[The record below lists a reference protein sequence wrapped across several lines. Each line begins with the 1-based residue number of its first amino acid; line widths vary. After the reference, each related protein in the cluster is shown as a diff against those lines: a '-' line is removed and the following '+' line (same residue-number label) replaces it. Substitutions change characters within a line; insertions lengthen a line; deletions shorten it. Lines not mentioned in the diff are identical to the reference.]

1 MANTEINPFAYNPAV
16 DTSVFGAPPS
26 QEDPEELDISQYL
39 PARAPQA
46 QAIQGKDSSYNK
58 AFQQAESQYRLPSGL
73 LSTMGFHE
81 SRFNPNAVSPAG
93 AEGVMQLMPPTAREY
108 GVNARDPYA
117 SIDAAGKKM
126 SGLVKYYNGDIAKA
140 VAAYNFGEGNLN
152 RAIKKAG
159 ENWLSAVPPETQSYV
174 SKVLGDKAQAPQGPQ
189 EDTYPIPLA
198 SGRTLYAP
206 KGMPR
211 EEALASARAQGV
223 DAVGLRDI
231 PLASGKTLQ
240 VPEHLSDEEAI
251 KQASE
256 AHPDIDFTIAESEE
270 PGRFEAALRRS
281 GEGFKQTLQGIGLG
295 TSAALDGEDTQAKM
309 DALKAAQAKEGPG
322 PKSMS
327 VQDIQDIY
335 NKEGV
340 WAAAKELPG
349 FAGEKILESS
359 ASTAAPLAVGMAAGA
374 VFPPVGIAAGIA
386 TAVVQQFGDFIGRQA
401 QENMD
406 AGELDPGIAV
416 VGAIPAGVLDFVTDK
431 FTFGLGM
438 GAKQA
443 AKAAAVDEIK
453 KSVISKVGTHALKGA
468 VLEPVTEVGQQVLER
483 AQARLPVT
491 GEEAGRE
498 YKEAAGTALAAG
510 TVQGAVGG
518 VNQAVQERTQEP
530 DEGLLNNGQ
539 PIMAPEQPI
548 TPEGVPVQEVPVSA
562 EIAPNEALATEEE
575 EVPLPGVLA
584 AKTRAA
590 REELDA
596 LRAAQTDTG
605 EAVQQGAVQQGAV
618 QQGAVQQ
625 GAVQQED
632 AQEEP
637 KVRGQWVKDVFG
649 VKESSGIFKKLKD
662 LDIDNPADHPAI
674 DAQLDTLKTI
684 KAPQYEAITQRMDAA
699 KATQPE
705 IQPQVQPEIQPQVQ
719 PQVQQP
725 EGVQP
730 SANQIP
736 EATTPDVSSS
746 AQPKILQEGESAPI
760 SGEGVREGRP
770 ETGQAKEEKVEPFR
784 YSVTSED
791 TYKSQ
796 HRPPSAEN
804 GAPLHDVTKGGEIY
818 PADIYSSKGLQYY
831 GTGQDRA
838 DKESLNVI
846 KNTKDKPD
854 ALVTMYRAVPKDSSI
869 TTINNGDWVTLSKTY
884 AKEHGE
890 SALDDDYKIVSKKV
904 KASQLFTNGDSINEF
919 GYWEGPPKKGEAPPY
934 SVAPTPEGTGHTSA
948 SLYETLSPE
957 MKRLVDSGKAVI
969 HDTAETLPA
978 GKHPENVQGLTTA
991 EGVTHYVANKLTPE
1005 TIQKVALHEVG
1016 VHAGMEKMV
1025 GAKTWDNVKSQAMTN
1040 KGEAFDRARTAV
1052 PKNTPEHLK
1061 AEETL
1066 AYLVENSPELPI
1078 VKRIIS
1084 SVRNFARVHLGM
1096 KVGLT
1101 EADAR
1106 HLAVSALRRESKTA
1120 ERTARKETAFSK
1132 EKLLAPNGKPSNLN
1146 AMQHA
1151 QVRTPAFKKW
1161 FGDWENDP
1169 ENASKVVDENGEP
1182 LVVYHK
1188 TRAFKDF
1195 TEFDPTKSVDG
1206 WDIHFGTKEAA
1217 NNLSLLGDKTDTRI
1231 IPAFLNIKHMP
1242 HTDHDDGHWGQHQLI
1257 DAWEKYWTG
1266 LPTADKKRVRDM
1278 QISDG
1283 LKTQYGLGF
1292 GKYIKNKAID
1302 IAKSGTRSGIILPKF
1317 MADEMFKYGMTG
1329 LSYRNAFE
1337 DKGSTSYIVM
1347 DPRQIKS
1354 AIGNTGEF
1362 STENPDIRYSVKQ
1375 PSESNKDLGKK
1386 LADSGLVK
1394 TSDKSIVDSV
1404 KEGFNNFKGSSISKE
1419 YSKIQTSF
1427 VDSSAGLRRALS
1439 DLDTFDMNG
1448 KLRADMLHSK
1458 FDQIYNII
1466 RESFNS
1472 GPVVLSSDGGVMA
1485 SENKQLALRDIFKRI
1500 DSLKFDEPRGTFFT
1514 VMRISAGEEN
1524 LRKDIV
1530 NRGIANDA
1538 IEAANNLD
1546 EFAKD
1551 VSDKV
1556 KYGQL
1561 KAQSAALR
1569 KEAKKILDRVGVAPE
1584 VDGIRLGTEKLVT
1597 KEHIDQARSLLDKN
1611 PEMAPIMADIYSLLR
1626 ASVDLWEKTG
1636 LVNNEVAN
1644 EWRSNPSYIP
1654 LYKSMDDLYDDPN
1667 EYIKVLKSG
1676 PKSIKEVK
1684 RLEGGTHAVNVGEN
1698 LVKHITFMTG
1708 AAAQNQLRKAAV
1720 SNLSMVDDT
1729 VKRTHPD
1736 DKQAVMFKVD
1746 GKKVYYHIDDPM
1758 VLEALE
1764 TAMPSLAAWAKFTQ
1778 PYTKVFRTATL
1789 VNPLYWYRQVIRDPL
1804 HANLVSQTGI
1814 VHPGQAMVAMAQIIA
1829 GEAGL
1834 KSKTFKNYEALKR
1847 QGVVGAVDALTD
1859 TKQFI
1864 KAAASKPGGVKK
1876 FGAWVMRI
1884 HEASDAAT
1892 RVIVYEAGLKEAKQ
1906 RGLSG
1911 QKAQNFATMRARE
1924 IINFAKKGNSE
1935 AIANIRATVPFFS
1948 SALNSMDTI
1957 ARAATGMG
1965 LNKKEAARARKMFAT
1980 RALVLASVSAAWA
1993 LHLQDDEDYI
2003 KSPDWVNSWLI
2014 PTGLKDSPFWK
2025 LPIPFEAGF
2034 FFKVLPELMVRL
2046 VSGTL
2051 TPKEARGE
2059 AGKSAMQLLVPPVPF
2074 AQIFKPALE
2083 VVGNYDT
2090 FTKRPIESVADLS
2103 KTKEQRDSK
2112 ASDLAK
2118 FVSKATPLS
2127 PNQIEHLGK
2136 GYFTE
2141 LWAVTALLAENFLH
2155 EGPAKPEKYLGEIP
2169 IIKGVFTK
2177 PEQDK
2182 TVNQF
2187 YEIEKAAAE
2196 ISNTIKGARKTG
2208 EKKVYEEMMADPEKA
2223 KLFRAYPSLNNTS
2236 DRISKLRKNIERI
2249 KNDPATTPAEKTKRI
2264 RGVQQQIN
2272 KAAEQGMATA
2282 KRLKLDI

>member
-1 MANTEINPFAYNPAV
+1 M
-16 DTSVFGAPPS
+16 
-26 QEDPEELDISQYL
+26 
-39 PARAPQA
+39 
-46 QAIQGKDSSYNK
+46 
-58 AFQQAESQYRLPSGL
+58 
-73 LSTMGFHE
+73 
-81 SRFNPNAVSPAG
+81 
-93 AEGVMQLMPPTAREY
+93 
-108 GVNARDPYA
+108 
-117 SIDAAGKKM
+117 
-126 SGLVKYYNGDIAKA
+126 
-140 VAAYNFGEGNLN
+140 
-152 RAIKKAG
+152 
-159 ENWLSAVPPETQSYV
+159 
-174 SKVLGDKAQAPQGPQ
+174 
-189 EDTYPIPLA
+189 
-198 SGRTLYAP
+198 
-206 KGMPR
+206 
-211 EEALASARAQGV
+211 
-223 DAVGLRDI
+223 
-231 PLASGKTLQ
+231 
-240 VPEHLSDEEAI
+240 
-251 KQASE
+251 
-256 AHPDIDFTIAESEE
+256 
-270 PGRFEAALRRS
+270 
-281 GEGFKQTLQGIGLG
+281 
-295 TSAALDGEDTQAKM
+295 
-309 DALKAAQAKEGPG
+309 
-322 PKSMS
+322 
-327 VQDIQDIY
+327 
-335 NKEGV
+335 
-340 WAAAKELPG
+340 
-349 FAGEKILESS
+349 
-359 ASTAAPLAVGMAAGA
+359 
-374 VFPPVGIAAGIA
+374 
-386 TAVVQQFGDFIGRQA
+386 
-401 QENMD
+401 
-406 AGELDPGIAV
+406 
-416 VGAIPAGVLDFVTDK
+416 
-431 FTFGLGM
+431 
-438 GAKQA
+438 
-443 AKAAAVDEIK
+443 
-453 KSVISKVGTHALKGA
+453 
-468 VLEPVTEVGQQVLER
+468 
-483 AQARLPVT
+483 
-491 GEEAGRE
+491 
-498 YKEAAGTALAAG
+498 
-510 TVQGAVGG
+510 
-518 VNQAVQERTQEP
+518 
-530 DEGLLNNGQ
+530 
-539 PIMAPEQPI
+539 
-548 TPEGVPVQEVPVSA
+548 
-562 EIAPNEALATEEE
+562 
-575 EVPLPGVLA
+575 
-584 AKTRAA
+584 
-590 REELDA
+590 
-596 LRAAQTDTG
+596 
-605 EAVQQGAVQQGAV
+605 
-618 QQGAVQQ
+618 
-625 GAVQQED
+625 
-632 AQEEP
+632 
-637 KVRGQWVKDVFG
+637 
-649 VKESSGIFKKLKD
+649 
-662 LDIDNPADHPAI
+662 
-674 DAQLDTLKTI
+674 
-684 KAPQYEAITQRMDAA
+684 
-699 KATQPE
+699 
-705 IQPQVQPEIQPQVQ
+705 
-719 PQVQQP
+719 
-725 EGVQP
+725 
-730 SANQIP
+730 
-736 EATTPDVSSS
+736 
-746 AQPKILQEGESAPI
+746 
-760 SGEGVREGRP
+760 
-770 ETGQAKEEKVEPFR
+770 
-784 YSVTSED
+784 
-791 TYKSQ
+791 
-796 HRPPSAEN
+796 
-804 GAPLHDVTKGGEIY
+804 
-818 PADIYSSKGLQYY
+818 
-831 GTGQDRA
+831 
-838 DKESLNVI
+838 
-846 KNTKDKPD
+846 
-854 ALVTMYRAVPKDSSI
+854 
-869 TTINNGDWVTLSKTY
+869 
-884 AKEHGE
+884 
-890 SALDDDYKIVSKKV
+890 
-904 KASQLFTNGDSINEF
+904 
-919 GYWEGPPKKGEAPPY
+919 
-934 SVAPTPEGTGHTSA
+934 
-948 SLYETLSPE
+948 
-957 MKRLVDSGKAVI
+957 
-969 HDTAETLPA
+969 
-978 GKHPENVQGLTTA
+978 
-991 EGVTHYVANKLTPE
+991 
-1005 TIQKVALHEVG
+1005 
-1016 VHAGMEKMV
+1016 
-1025 GAKTWDNVKSQAMTN
+1025 
-1040 KGEAFDRARTAV
+1040 
-1052 PKNTPEHLK
+1052 
-1061 AEETL
+1061 
-1066 AYLVENSPELPI
+1066 
-1078 VKRIIS
+1078 
-1084 SVRNFARVHLGM
+1084 
-1096 KVGLT
+1096 
-1101 EADAR
+1101 
-1106 HLAVSALRRESKTA
+1106 
-1120 ERTARKETAFSK
+1120 
-1132 EKLLAPNGKPSNLN
+1132 
-1146 AMQHA
+1146 
-1151 QVRTPAFKKW
+1151 
-1161 FGDWENDP
+1161 
-1169 ENASKVVDENGEP
+1169 
-1182 LVVYHK
+1182 
-1188 TRAFKDF
+1188 
-1195 TEFDPTKSVDG
+1195 
-1206 WDIHFGTKEAA
+1206 
-1217 NNLSLLGDKTDTRI
+1217 
-1231 IPAFLNIKHMP
+1231 
-1242 HTDHDDGHWGQHQLI
+1242 
-1257 DAWEKYWTG
+1257 
-1266 LPTADKKRVRDM
+1266 
-1278 QISDG
+1278 
-1283 LKTQYGLGF
+1283 
-1292 GKYIKNKAID
+1292 
-1302 IAKSGTRSGIILPKF
+1302 
-1317 MADEMFKYGMTG
+1317 
-1329 LSYRNAFE
+1329 
-1337 DKGSTSYIVM
+1337 
-1347 DPRQIKS
+1347 
-1354 AIGNTGEF
+1354 
-1362 STENPDIRYSVKQ
+1362 
-1375 PSESNKDLGKK
+1375 
-1386 LADSGLVK
+1386 VK

-1584 VDGIRLGTEKLVT
+1584 VDGKRLGTEKLVT

-1746 GKKVYYHIDDPM
+1746 GKKIYYHIDDPM

-1764 TAMPSLAAWAKFTQ
+1764 TAMPSLSGWAKFTQ

-1859 TKQFI
+1859 PKQFI
-1864 KAAASKPGGVKK
+1864 KAMASKPGVLKK
-1876 FGAWVMRI
+1876 SGAWVMRI
-1884 HEASDAAT
+1884 HEAADAAT

-2059 AGKSAMQLLVPPVPF
+2059 AGKAAMQLLVPPVPF
-2074 AQIFKPALE
+2074 AQIVKPALE

-2169 IIKGVFTK
+2169 IIKGVLTK

-2196 ISNTIKGARKTG
+2196 ISNTVKGARKAG
-2208 EKKVYEEMMADPEKA
+2208 EKNVYEEMMADPEKA

>member
-1 MANTEINPFAYNPAV
+1 
-16 DTSVFGAPPS
+16 
-26 QEDPEELDISQYL
+26 
-39 PARAPQA
+39 
-46 QAIQGKDSSYNK
+46 
-58 AFQQAESQYRLPSGL
+58 
-73 LSTMGFHE
+73 
-81 SRFNPNAVSPAG
+81 
-93 AEGVMQLMPPTAREY
+93 
-108 GVNARDPYA
+108 
-117 SIDAAGKKM
+117 
-126 SGLVKYYNGDIAKA
+126 
-140 VAAYNFGEGNLN
+140 
-152 RAIKKAG
+152 
-159 ENWLSAVPPETQSYV
+159 
-174 SKVLGDKAQAPQGPQ
+174 
-189 EDTYPIPLA
+189 
-198 SGRTLYAP
+198 
-206 KGMPR
+206 
-211 EEALASARAQGV
+211 
-223 DAVGLRDI
+223 
-231 PLASGKTLQ
+231 
-240 VPEHLSDEEAI
+240 
-251 KQASE
+251 
-256 AHPDIDFTIAESEE
+256 
-270 PGRFEAALRRS
+270 
-281 GEGFKQTLQGIGLG
+281 
-295 TSAALDGEDTQAKM
+295 
-309 DALKAAQAKEGPG
+309 
-322 PKSMS
+322 
-327 VQDIQDIY
+327 
-335 NKEGV
+335 
-340 WAAAKELPG
+340 
-349 FAGEKILESS
+349 
-359 ASTAAPLAVGMAAGA
+359 
-374 VFPPVGIAAGIA
+374 
-386 TAVVQQFGDFIGRQA
+386 
-401 QENMD
+401 
-406 AGELDPGIAV
+406 
-416 VGAIPAGVLDFVTDK
+416 
-431 FTFGLGM
+431 
-438 GAKQA
+438 
-443 AKAAAVDEIK
+443 
-453 KSVISKVGTHALKGA
+453 
-468 VLEPVTEVGQQVLER
+468 
-483 AQARLPVT
+483 
-491 GEEAGRE
+491 
-498 YKEAAGTALAAG
+498 
-510 TVQGAVGG
+510 
-518 VNQAVQERTQEP
+518 
-530 DEGLLNNGQ
+530 
-539 PIMAPEQPI
+539 
-548 TPEGVPVQEVPVSA
+548 
-562 EIAPNEALATEEE
+562 
-575 EVPLPGVLA
+575 
-584 AKTRAA
+584 
-590 REELDA
+590 
-596 LRAAQTDTG
+596 
-605 EAVQQGAVQQGAV
+605 
-618 QQGAVQQ
+618 
-625 GAVQQED
+625 
-632 AQEEP
+632 
-637 KVRGQWVKDVFG
+637 
-649 VKESSGIFKKLKD
+649 
-662 LDIDNPADHPAI
+662 
-674 DAQLDTLKTI
+674 
-684 KAPQYEAITQRMDAA
+684 
-699 KATQPE
+699 
-705 IQPQVQPEIQPQVQ
+705 
-719 PQVQQP
+719 
-725 EGVQP
+725 
-730 SANQIP
+730 
-736 EATTPDVSSS
+736 
-746 AQPKILQEGESAPI
+746 
-760 SGEGVREGRP
+760 
-770 ETGQAKEEKVEPFR
+770 
-784 YSVTSED
+784 
-791 TYKSQ
+791 
-796 HRPPSAEN
+796 
-804 GAPLHDVTKGGEIY
+804 
-818 PADIYSSKGLQYY
+818 
-831 GTGQDRA
+831 
-838 DKESLNVI
+838 
-846 KNTKDKPD
+846 
-854 ALVTMYRAVPKDSSI
+854 
-869 TTINNGDWVTLSKTY
+869 
-884 AKEHGE
+884 
-890 SALDDDYKIVSKKV
+890 
-904 KASQLFTNGDSINEF
+904 
-919 GYWEGPPKKGEAPPY
+919 
-934 SVAPTPEGTGHTSA
+934 
-948 SLYETLSPE
+948 
-957 MKRLVDSGKAVI
+957 
-969 HDTAETLPA
+969 
-978 GKHPENVQGLTTA
+978 
-991 EGVTHYVANKLTPE
+991 
-1005 TIQKVALHEVG
+1005 
-1016 VHAGMEKMV
+1016 
-1025 GAKTWDNVKSQAMTN
+1025 
-1040 KGEAFDRARTAV
+1040 
-1052 PKNTPEHLK
+1052 
-1061 AEETL
+1061 
-1066 AYLVENSPELPI
+1066 
-1078 VKRIIS
+1078 
-1084 SVRNFARVHLGM
+1084 M
-1096 KVGLT
+1096 KVQLT

-1120 ERTARKETAFSK
+1120 ERTARKETAFSFAGEKAKTANISSLK
-1132 EKLLAPNGKPSNLN
+1132 EAEKRINLGESMEKVRHATGWHKGADDKWRFEISDQNMKL
-1146 AMQHA
+1146 
-1151 QVRTPAFKKW
+1151 KKSF
-1161 FGDWENDP
+1161 FG
-1169 ENASKVVDENGEP
+1169 
-1182 LVVYHK
+1182 
-1188 TRAFKDF
+1188 KDF
-1195 TEFDPTKSVDG
+1195 TGK
-1206 WDIHFGTKEAA
+1206 TKELSDVLDHPELFKAYPYLKNAYTRILIDKNAGDEDIGGLHVTDPEQHKTLVEITARDMEQAA
-1217 NNLSLLGDKTDTRI
+1217 SLLIHELQHSIQDYEGFAQGADPKKSLSVKERAHYDSIEKELNSLKKQFNTLKDVILDKYPKEADALSSKEYKDLEAI
-1231 IPAFLNIKHMP
+1231 AGNIDKNNA
-1242 HTDHDDGHWGQHQLI
+1242 LI
-1257 DAWEKYWTG
+1257 AKYTKLQWDRYKTAHG
-1266 LPTADKKRVRDM
+1266 EVEARNTQARQALSDKQRKELSPDETADIEPALRTLFKAPNNV
-1278 QISDG
+1278 
-1283 LKTQYGLGF
+1283 T
-1292 GKYIKNKAID
+1292 KYA
-1302 IAKSGTRSGIILPKF
+1302 
-1317 MADEMFKYGMTG
+1317 
-1329 LSYRNAFE
+1329 
-1337 DKGSTSYIVM
+1337 
-1347 DPRQIKS
+1347 
-1354 AIGNTGEF
+1354 
-1362 STENPDIRYSVKQ
+1362 VKQ

-1584 VDGIRLGTEKLVT
+1584 VDGKRLGTEKLVT

-1764 TAMPSLAAWAKFTQ
+1764 TAMPSLAAWTKYAQ
-1778 PYTKVFRTATL
+1778 PYAKVFRTVTL
-1789 VNPLYWYRQVIRDPL
+1789 VNPLYWYRQTVRDPL

-1859 TKQFI
+1859 PKQFI
-1864 KAAASKPGGVKK
+1864 KAMASKPGVLKK
-1876 FGAWVMRI
+1876 SGAWVMRI
-1884 HEASDAAT
+1884 HEAADAAT

-2014 PTGLKDSPFWK
+2014 PTGDKDAPFWK
-2025 LPIPFEAGF
+2025 LPIMFEAGF

-2046 VSGTL
+2046 VSGTI
-2051 TPKEARGE
+2051 TPKAAREETSG
-2059 AGKSAMQLLVPPVPF
+2059 AAMQLLVPPIPIP
-2074 AQIFKPALE
+2074 QILKPALE
-2083 VVGNYDT
+2083 VITNYDS

-2155 EGPAKPEKYLGEIP
+2155 EGPAKPEKYLGEMP
-2169 IIKGVFTK
+2169 IIKGVLTK

-2196 ISNTIKGARKTG
+2196 ISNTVKGARKAG
-2208 EKKVYEEMMADPEKA
+2208 EKNVYEEMMADPEKA

>member
-1 MANTEINPFAYNPAV
+1 MANTEINPFAYDTAPSNEPAI
-16 DTSVFGAPPS
+16 DPS
-26 QEDPEELDISQYL
+26 IAQYL
-39 PARAPQA
+39 SSMGEPSAEIGPISEENASAELPVEANALLKTISGTESPDYHTIYGGQKV
-46 QAIQGKDSSYNK
+46 KDLRK
-58 AFQQAESQYRLPSGL
+58 HPGVPITIKEG
-73 LSTMGFHE
+73 
-81 SRFNPNAVSPAG
+81 PNAGKTS
-93 AEGVMQLMPPTAREY
+93 T
-108 GVNARDPYA
+108 
-117 SIDAAGKKM
+117 AAGKYQFLKGTWEAQAAKL
-126 SGLVKYYNGDIAKA
+126 GLTDFSPKSQDLAAWDLAKETYAKAGKRDLLADLKSKDANVHRYIAKTLA
-140 VAAYNFGEGNLN
+140 PIWTSLPGGIEQGQDADQYISAYNKNLGGDN
-152 RAIKKAG
+152 QI
-159 ENWLSAVPPETQSYV
+159 STIETY
-174 SKVLGDKAQAPQGPQ
+174 D
-189 EDTYPIPLA
+189 IPL
-198 SGRTLYAP
+198 SDGSILHAP
-206 KGMPR
+206 KTATR
-211 EEALASARAQGV
+211 EEALAYAKANGIT
-223 DAVGLRDI
+223 AVGLQDI
-231 PLASGKTLQ
+231 PLASGAILHA
-240 VPEHLSDEEAI
+240 PENLSVEDAI
-251 KQASE
+251 AQAQQMS
-256 AHPDIDFTIAESEE
+256 PDMDFTLAESEE

-335 NKEGV
+335 NKEGA

-406 AGELDPGIAV
+406 AGELDPGIAI

-548 TPEGVPVQEVPVSA
+548 TPEGVPVQEAPVSA

-605 EAVQQGAVQQGAV
+605 EAVQQGAVQE
-618 QQGAVQQ
+618 
-625 GAVQQED
+625 ED
-632 AQEEP
+632 VQEEP

-746 AQPKILQEGESAPI
+746 AQPKILQEGQGAPI
-760 SGEGVREGRP
+760 SSEGVREGRP

-784 YSVTSED
+784 YSVAQEKEGSPSKTIKQLEVENKSTYPKIPVKNVFSSDTGALPLTIIEESDKAFSE
-791 TYKSQ
+791 KPESI
-796 HRPPSAEN
+796 
-804 GAPLHDVTKGGEIY
+804 VTQKINVADIVPTQKNININNLKTVKGKGGLPELTEYKGKYYINDGHHRI
-818 PADIYSSKGLQYY
+818 ANDI
-831 GTGQDRA
+831 
-838 DKESLNVI
+838 LNGKQTVE
-846 KNTKDKPD
+846 
-854 ALVTMYRAVPKDSSI
+854 
-869 TTINNGDWVTLSKTY
+869 
-884 AKEHGE
+884 AKIFN
-890 SALDDDYKIVSKKV
+890 ST
-904 KASQLFTNGDSINEF
+904 Q
-919 GYWEGPPKKGEAPPY
+919 PY

-978 GKHPENVQGLTTA
+978 GEHPENVQGLTTA

-1025 GAKTWDNVKSQAMTN
+1025 GTKTWDNVKSQAMTN
-1040 KGEAFDRARTAV
+1040 KGEAFDRARAAA

-1084 SVRNFARVHLGM
+1084 SVRNFARTKLGM
-1096 KVGLT
+1096 KVQLT

-1120 ERTARKETAFSK
+1120 ERTARKETAYA
-1132 EKLLAPNGKPSNLN
+1132 EK
-1146 AMQHA
+1146 Q
-1151 QVRTPAFKKW
+1151 
-1161 FGDWENDP
+1161 
-1169 ENASKVVDENGEP
+1169 
-1182 LVVYHK
+1182 
-1188 TRAFKDF
+1188 
-1195 TEFDPTKSVDG
+1195 
-1206 WDIHFGTKEAA
+1206 
-1217 NNLSLLGDKTDTRI
+1217 
-1231 IPAFLNIKHMP
+1231 
-1242 HTDHDDGHWGQHQLI
+1242 
-1257 DAWEKYWTG
+1257 
-1266 LPTADKKRVRDM
+1266 
-1278 QISDG
+1278 
-1283 LKTQYGLGF
+1283 
-1292 GKYIKNKAID
+1292 
-1302 IAKSGTRSGIILPKF
+1302 
-1317 MADEMFKYGMTG
+1317 
-1329 LSYRNAFE
+1329 
-1337 DKGSTSYIVM
+1337 
-1347 DPRQIKS
+1347 
-1354 AIGNTGEF
+1354 
-1362 STENPDIRYSVKQ
+1362 Q

-1569 KEAKKILDRVGVAPE
+1569 KEAKKILDRVGIAPE
-1584 VDGIRLGTEKLVT
+1584 VDGKRLGTEKLVT

-1764 TAMPSLAAWAKFTQ
+1764 TAMPSLAAWTKYAQ
-1778 PYTKVFRTATL
+1778 PYAKVFRTVTL
-1789 VNPLYWYRQVIRDPL
+1789 VNPLYWYRQTVRDPL

-1814 VHPGQAMVAMAQIIA
+1814 VHPGQAVVAFAQILA

-1859 TKQFI
+1859 PKQFI

-1980 RALVLASVSAAWA
+1980 RSLVLASVSAAWA

-2014 PTGLKDSPFWK
+2014 PTGIKDSPFWR
-2025 LPIPFEAGF
+2025 LPIMFEAGF

-2046 VSGTL
+2046 VSGTI
-2051 TPKEARGE
+2051 TPKAAREETSG
-2059 AGKSAMQLLVPPVPF
+2059 AAMQLLVPPIPIP
-2074 AQIFKPALE
+2074 QILKPALE
-2083 VVGNYDT
+2083 VITNYDS

-2169 IIKGVFTK
+2169 IIKGVLTK